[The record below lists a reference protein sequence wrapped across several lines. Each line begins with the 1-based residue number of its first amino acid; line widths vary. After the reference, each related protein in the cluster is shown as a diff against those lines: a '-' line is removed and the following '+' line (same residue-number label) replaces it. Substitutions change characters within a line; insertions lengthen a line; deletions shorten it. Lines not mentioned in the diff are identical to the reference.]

1 MKITLMDFSHRKTL
15 TSAIILFFEMIACQ
29 VRVTMGREEH
39 QLTLEEGKLLH
50 PQLACD
56 EMINQPIQQP
66 SSLLKLP
73 LPLDILPD
81 VNSSSSLNSLYW

>member
-1 MKITLMDFSHRKTL
+1 
-15 TSAIILFFEMIACQ
+15 
-29 VRVTMGREEH
+29 MGREEH

-56 EMINQPIQQP
+56 EMINQPIQQL
-66 SSLLKLP
+66 SSTLKPP

-81 VNSSSSLNSLYW
+81 VNSSSSLIGLYW